1 MKMKHSSLILMM
13 ILTELETIHLVTT
26 RSWTKAESKRTT
38 NQRAKTAKIFE
49 MIAKISVSGAGLV

>member
-1 MKMKHSSLILMM
+1 MKMKHSSLTLMM
-13 ILTELETIHLVTT
+13 ILTELETIHLETT